1 MNHEFVVRSGRT
13 LLSIWRIVAFADHDG
28 QVEAW
33 MDYTEEQFE
42 YDMLLKRWRGFEQRS
57 FPAGWGGVEV
67 AGICLVMLD
76 ADMAGLVSS
85 YVERRR
91 PFRLGGIDYLRQLHE
106 KLRSV
111 LPSLTGDAA
120 DYFAEW
126 DGLVATTLYLLERG

>member
-1 MNHEFVVRSGRT
+1 
-13 LLSIWRIVAFADHDG
+13 
-28 QVEAW
+28 

-42 YDMLLKRWRGFEQRS
+42 YDMFLKRWRGFEQRS

-67 AGICLVMLD
+67 AGVCLVMLD
-76 ADMAGLVSS
+76 ADMAGLVNS

-91 PFRLGGIDYLRQLHE
+91 QFRPGGIDYLRQLHE
-106 KLRSV
+106 KLHSV

-126 DGLVATTLYLLERG
+126 DGLIATALYLLEGG